1 MAQPPLERRV
11 RFLEINMPKRI
22 YIPQDAQHSGIDVTW
37 TKSAQ
42 RIDIGG
48 WYDSCVG
55 LQGGA
60 LTLREFFDSLGITE
74 KDCAK
79 AWKKPNDLGNRRAAF
94 GASELTDELAG
105 KT

>member
-1 MAQPPLERRV
+1 
-11 RFLEINMPKRI
+11 MPKRI
-22 YIPQDAQHSGIDVTW
+22 YIPQDASHSGIDITW

-55 LQGGA
+55 LSGGS
-60 LTLREFFDSLGITE
+60 LMLREFFDQLGITE

-79 AWKKPNDLGNRRAAF
+79 AWKKPNAPLEGR
-94 GASELTDELAG
+94 GAGLPAERPSRSDCSTASGD
-105 KT
+105 

>member
-1 MAQPPLERRV
+1 
-11 RFLEINMPKRI
+11 MPKRI
-22 YIPQDAQHSGIDVTW
+22 YIPQDASHSGIDVTW

-55 LQGGA
+55 LSGGS

-79 AWKKPNDLGNRRAAF
+79 AWKKPNDQAQGEAQASSRLSP
-94 GASELTDELAG
+94 GATGSATGDNG
-105 KT
+105 GMP